1 MFTGYIKFEYYTTI
15 KRVYITVTYF
25 FTEFSLI
32 YLPFCKTDM
41 FIYNADEALVP
52 VASGLTLTFSLQQQ
66 FSLED

>member
-15 KRVYITVTYF
+15 KSYITVTYVF
-25 FTEFSLI
+25 KEFSSI
-32 YLPFCKTDM
+32 YLPFYETDM